1 MVSDKTIQNLINQK
15 GSQFITIT
23 LPTHKKGE
31 ETKQD
36 PIRFKNLLN
45 HVESTL
51 KEKGWKDAD
60 ITKLLEQPR
69 SLLEK
74 PMFWSHSDNG
84 LAVYISDDLFEV
96 YKLPYKVDES
106 VYINDH
112 FLITPILPMVSMD
125 GSYCVLAVS
134 RQKAR
139 LLRCNR
145 ENLEDITPKDAPQ
158 SVNDYLEIDP
168 EKQLQFH
175 TGAAGQSAVFFGH
188 NSSEEDKMVVVEQYL
203 RELEKELTPVL
214 RKLKEPLVVVGL
226 AENTTLYKKINDYE
240 YLIESVEYN
249 PDPLSEKDLQEK
261 GWKVIKDHFLKE
273 MYQSLESFSEKQSDR
288 VSNNLG
294 EIAEATVM
302 GKSRAIF
309 ISRGEKKWGIYDPE
323 SNTVHYNNQPN
334 GHDIELL
341 NWLSITAHKTGS
353 KVYILP
359 KEEMPMHSTVAA
371 EYRF

>member
-51 KEKGWKDAD
+51 KEKGWKDAELA
-60 ITKLLEQPR
+60 KLLEQPR

-74 PMFWSHSDNG
+74 PMFWSHSEKG

-112 FLITPILPMVSMD
+112 FLITPILPMTSMD

-134 RQKAR
+134 RQNAR

-158 SVNDYLEIDP
+158 SVDDYLEIDP

-188 NSSEEDKMVVVEQYL
+188 NSSEEDKMVVVEQYF

-214 RKLKEPLVVVGL
+214 RKFKEPLVVVGL

-309 ISRGEKKWGIYDPE
+309 ISRGEKKWGIYDSE
-323 SNTVHYNNQPN
+323 NNTVHYSNQPN

-359 KEEMPMHSTVAA
+359 KEEMPMRSTVAA

>member
-51 KEKGWKDAD
+51 NEKGWKDAELA
-60 ITKLLEQPR
+60 KLLEQPR

-112 FLITPILPMVSMD
+112 FLITPILPLASMD

-134 RQKAR
+134 RQNVR

-158 SVNDYLEIDP
+158 SVKDYLEIDP

-188 NSSEEDKMVVVEQYL
+188 NSNEEDKMVVVEQYF

-214 RKLKEPLVVVGL
+214 RNLKEPLVVVGL
-226 AENTTLYKKINDYE
+226 AENTTLYKKINDYD

-261 GWKVIKDHFLKE
+261 GWKVIKDYFLKE

-309 ISRGEKKWGIYDPE
+309 ISRGEKKWGIYDSE
-323 SNTVHYNNQPN
+323 KNTVHYSNQPN

-359 KEEMPMHSTVAA
+359 KEEMPMRSTVAA